1 MRDNKAKSNAD
12 TPYFG
17 AWFKAQDFL
26 HQFGAVTH
34 QYLAYV
40 PYKQP
45 NQVQASPADDPKP
58 WFLG

>member
-26 HQFGAVTH
+26 HQFGAVRH
-34 QYLAYV
+34 
-40 PYKQP
+40 
-45 NQVQASPADDPKP
+45 
-58 WFLG
+58 

>member
-1 MRDNKAKSNAD
+1 MLVRHILTHHLKRKI
-12 TPYFG
+12 
-17 AWFKAQDFL
+17 FL

-58 WFLG
+58 